1 MSALLPGPTN
11 AGYRGSPAA
20 AWFLLLLGIGWVGPG
35 LIHVFLPDGGA
46 GVIAG
51 IDLGDNPRALIGAFA
66 WAGSTQ
72 IAHGLTMIAIAL
84 RYRPLVP
91 LLLAISLIERSLLTL
106 TGWVTKPPIGSHHP
120 PEHYGS
126 AILVPLIGLFLWLA
140 LRHKDSRTTPT
151 GARS

>member
-1 MSALLPGPTN
+1 MLLPPSSN
-11 AGYRGSPAA
+11 ADYRGSPVA

-51 IDLGDNPRALIGAFA
+51 IDLGSNPYPLIGAFA

-72 IAHGLTMIAIAL
+72 IAHGLIMILIAA

-91 LLLAISLIERSLLTL
+91 VMLAISLIERGLLTL
-106 TGWVTKPPIGSHHP
+106 TGWVTKAAPSGHHP
-120 PEHYGS
+120 PEHYAS
-126 AILVPLIGLFLWLA
+126 AALILLIPLFLWLS
-140 LRHKDSRTTPT
+140 LRQDRRE
-151 GARS
+151 GDRS

>member
-1 MSALLPGPTN
+1 M
-11 AGYRGSPAA
+11 
-20 AWFLLLLGIGWVGPG
+20 LGIGWVGPG

-51 IDLGDNPRALIGAFA
+51 IELDGNAQALIGAFA

-72 IAHGLTMIAIAL
+72 IAHGLIMILIAT

-91 LLLAISLIERSLLTL
+91 VMLTISLVERGLLTL
-106 TGWVTKPPIGSHHP
+106 TGWVTKPSPTGHHP

-126 AILVPLIGLFLWLA
+126 AALVLLIPLFLWLS
-140 LRHKDSRTTPT
+140 LRQDQRE
-151 GARS
+151 GDRS